1 MCGRYS
7 LHAPHSDIA
16 SRYQYQEDWL
26 ADAMPRYN
34 VAPGTDIA
42 LLAMLECGTGTV
54 SVLMPAHW
62 GFHPQRADA
71 KAPSPINARAE
82 KVATSPYFR
91 NAFQTR
97 RALVPAN
104 GWYEWRATDAGDKQ
118 PYYITHADGELLMF
132 AGLWEPAGDD
142 RATAAIITQPAVSA
156 LQHIHPRMPTVLAPE
171 CWASWMDPK
180 FTERDQV
187 RKAVRPL
194 PGDCLIAYPVS
205 KRVNRP
211 VNDDP
216 ELIEPV
222 GSVGNNSKA

>member
-7 LHAPHSDIA
+7 LHAPRSDIA

-42 LLAMLECGTGTV
+42 LLAMLEGREGTV

-62 GFHPQRADA
+62 GFHPPWADA

-91 NAFQTR
+91 HAFQTR

-104 GWYEWRATDAGDKQ
+104 GWYEWRATEAGDKQ

-142 RATAAIITQPAVSA
+142 RATAAIITQPAVNA
-156 LQHIHPRMPTVLAPE
+156 LRHIHPRMPTVLAPD
-171 CWASWMDPK
+171 CWASWMDPEL
-180 FTERDQV
+180 TERDQV

-194 PGDCLIAYPVS
+194 SPESLVAYPVS

-211 VNDDP
+211 ANDDS

-222 GSVGNNSKA
+222 GGVDESTAP